1 MSGAAAVDA
10 ASGDDAWITAM
21 LDAER
26 ALAVACGRA
35 GLIPAAAAAAIADA
49 CVSLRPA
56 PEELAAGA
64 ASAATPVP
72 ALVAAL
78 VRAVPPSAGPYVHF
92 GATSQDIAD
101 SAAMLVVFRSLAPV
115 LDDLGAC
122 ADACAGLAVRHRDTL
137 MAGRTLLR
145 QAAPTTFGLV
155 AAGWLTALDEVRVH
169 LAAERATQTAA
180 QLGGPVGTRA
190 AFGVHGGEVAALFA
204 AQLGLAEPPL
214 PWHTDRTRITRI
226 AAALGTAAGALG
238 KVARDTA
245 LLGQDEIGEAAEAAG
260 GHSSAM
266 PHKNNPAHGVIVA
279 ANVHRVPGL
288 VATLMSGMVQ
298 EHQRA
303 AGAWQAEWASLTEL
317 VRAVGGAAAHA
328 RELLSGL
335 LIDTDRMQANLAPH
349 SAMLASAAVAQ
360 RLAVRLGRTEAHALV
375 AELAR
380 SDTGFAEAL
389 RGDERVRDV
398 LTPGEIDALLD
409 PRSVLGSARA
419 LVDLALERRP

>member
-1 MSGAAAVDA
+1 MSGSAAVDA
-10 ASGDDAWITAM
+10 ATGDDAWITAM

-49 CVSLRPA
+49 CVSLRPS

-72 ALVAAL
+72 ALVTAL

-101 SAAMLVVFRSLAPV
+101 SAAMLVVFRALAPV

-122 ADACAGLAVRHRDTL
+122 ADVCANLAVEHRDTL

-145 QAAPTTFGLV
+145 QAAPTTFGLA

-190 AFGVHGGEVAALFA
+190 AFGSHGGEVAALYA

-214 PWHTDRTRITRI
+214 PWHTDRTRIARI

-238 KVARDTA
+238 KVARDTV
-245 LLGQDEIGEAAEAAG
+245 LLGQDEIGEVAEAVG
-260 GHSSAM
+260 GRSSAM

-288 VATLMSGMVQ
+288 VAALMAGTVQ

-303 AGAWQAEWASLTEL
+303 AGTWQAEWSSLTEL
-317 VRAVGGAAAHA
+317 LRSVGGAAAHA
-328 RELLSGL
+328 RKLLSGL
-335 LIDTDRMQANLAPH
+335 RVDTDRMRANLDLHGAV
-349 SAMLASAAVAQ
+349 LASAAVAE
-360 RLAVRLGRTEAHALV
+360 RLAVHLGRSEAHTLV
-375 AELAR
+375 AELAVAEC
-380 SDTGFAEAL
+380 GFADAL
-389 RGDERVRDV
+389 RADERVRNH
-398 LTPGEIDALLD
+398 LTPGEIDELLD
-409 PRSVLGSARA
+409 PRSVLGPAGA